1 MSIKGSNVVQYV
13 LALWV
18 MLYVSDVE
26 EAEMTV
32 PISTLLIEG
41 SSE

>member
-1 MSIKGSNVVQYV
+1 MSVKGSDVAQYV

-32 PISTLLIEG
+32 PISALLTGG